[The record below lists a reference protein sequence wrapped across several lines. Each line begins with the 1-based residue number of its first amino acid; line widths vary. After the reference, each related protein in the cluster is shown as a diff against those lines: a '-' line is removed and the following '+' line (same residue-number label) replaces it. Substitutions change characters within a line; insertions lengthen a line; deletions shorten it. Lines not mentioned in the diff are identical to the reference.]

1 MQSLF
6 IGKRIEIMQAYV
18 LLNCNPG
25 SEIDIISE
33 LKKIPEV
40 IEVNGIW
47 GKYDIFLKISSD
59 DPDGI
64 DKIVSKL
71 RNHKDIANSY
81 TMHVLYGQGGT
92 IDDIETNR

>member
-1 MQSLF
+1 
-6 IGKRIEIMQAYV
+6 MQAYV
-18 LLNCNPG
+18 LLNCNTG
-25 SEIDIISE
+25 SEIDLISE

-40 IEVNGIW
+40 MEVNGIW
-47 GKYDIFLKISSD
+47 GKYDIFIKISSD

-71 RNHKDIANSY
+71 RNHKDITNSY

-92 IDDIETNR
+92 IDDIETRG